1 MLNLGVLVP
10 IMDFDA
16 APVPLPQP
24 PAAMSYAQKVPTPRS
39 NSYRELELQGASS
52 ERLVVFVFEQLV
64 VNLERAR
71 IAVERKDLGMR
82 VQALRRAR
90 GLVTELLATLDFEQ
104 GGPLAQNLAS
114 LYQFMLVELVD
125 VGDRGDLRTMRSLI
139 NVATSLRDGFA
150 GAAAQLAVRQ
160 VRSA

>member
-1 MLNLGVLVP
+1 
-10 IMDFDA
+10 
-16 APVPLPQP
+16 
-24 PAAMSYAQKVPTPRS
+24 
-39 NSYRELELQGASS
+39 
-52 ERLVVFVFEQLV
+52 V

-71 IAVERKDLGMR
+71 IAVERKDVALR
-82 VQALRRAR
+82 VVALRRAR
-90 GLVTELLATLDFEQ
+90 GLVTELLATLDFEK
-104 GGPLAQNLAS
+104 GGPLAENLAS

-125 VGDRGDLRTMRSLI
+125 IGDRGDLRTMRSLI